1 MVYMLKLGNSDDVA
15 VALQPVAAE
24 QFLADLQVTT
34 LSDIPAGHKIALRAL
49 ATGQPVR
56 KSSQIIGFATHPIVP
71 GEHVHTHNLVTG
83 NFERD
88 YSIGSEACPTEFVA
102 PSEAATFRGIVRHD
116 GRVATRNYVGILT
129 TVNCSATVAR
139 RIAAHFTPAVLLL
152 GLGCETNQIDSLVT
166 LTGPASTLRTSTIQE
181 EGGTAPSIQKG
192 IATIFEMLEQ
202 ANNVTRTAVSASN
215 LVMGLQCGGS
225 DAY

>member
-1 MVYMLKLGNSDDVA
+1 MLKLGNSDDVA

-88 YSIGSEACPTEFVA
+88 YSIGSEARPTEFVA
-102 PSEAATFRGIVRHD
+102 PSEAATLDRKS
-116 GRVATRNYVGILT
+116 TRLNSSHT
-129 TVNCSATVAR
+129 
-139 RIAAHFTPAVLLL
+139 
-152 GLGCETNQIDSLVT
+152 
-166 LTGPASTLRTSTIQE
+166 
-181 EGGTAPSIQKG
+181 
-192 IATIFEMLEQ
+192 
-202 ANNVTRTAVSASN
+202 
-215 LVMGLQCGGS
+215 
-225 DAY
+225 